1 MKTRLFLTIS
11 FLCAFTLTSLAQE
24 KMKILLKNGSAI
36 DYFVEDIEEVSFET
50 DAEED
55 EPSSGPLQL
64 KMNATS
70 FKHKG
75 LCEPIIE
82 TITAEQMN
90 HIYSVLNV
98 SKKEF
103 TEEYKFVESAIYNGE
118 QVFSST
124 LGTDN
129 YVTYNPNVS
138 LDDITT
144 TGLTWYISA
153 DYKRKNPGLC
163 PKATAV
169 FVKKLNGLAQ
179 KIVVIHLISS
189 VPFPAY
195 EPSSQEDYQ
204 LATKIS
210 SYWTEDPSWG
220 KEDEI
225 AQINAFVPGVN
236 ETDENKAV
244 FVKDLQD
251 LFATKITD
259 GIANNISKDYK
270 KGNNNVIENNVHLRF
285 KSAECDSYQINVS
298 NKGTELVCNGE
309 TIASLDGTR
318 FKLNKASNIAKEIL
332 NTNKLYIT
340 YTFYATY
347 ITECMDEEEVPNNG
361 YPEFTTRL
369 ICPVTASKPQ
379 EGNFEDGLD
388 FGTYDFK
395 SFHTTILPASNVIKI
410 TDWRG
415 IEIKKEDYLYSYYGI
430 KKVTCDNDRITTDI
444 NSPGTNSRTLLKDLK
459 NSKGEQTLQA
469 GIVNANAWADP
480 NLQGGFLYAFGPD
493 HLNIPQEDTYDE
505 YFYYKNN
512 GAVVTQSF
520 NLFFPI
526 SIEYTWGTLN
536 MTVKATVMPTYHINV
551 HVE

>member
-1 MKTRLFLTIS
+1 MKKSIFLIIVALS
-11 FLCAFTLTSLAQE
+11 TLATTATAQE
-24 KMKILLKNGSAI
+24 KMKILMKDGSTI
-36 DYFVEDIEEVSFET
+36 DYFVEDIEEVSFVT
-50 DAEED
+50 DED
-55 EPSSGPLQL
+55 EPLSGRLQV
-64 KMNATS
+64 KMNAKS
-70 FKHKG
+70 FEKKG
-75 LCEPIIE
+75 FCEPIIE

-90 HIYSVLNV
+90 HVYSVLNV

-103 TEEYKFVESAIYNGE
+103 AKDFKFVESAVYNGE

-124 LGTDN
+124 LDADN
-129 YVTYNPNVS
+129 FITYNQNEA
-138 LDDITT
+138 LDNITT

-153 DYKRKNPGLC
+153 AYKRKHPGIS
-163 PKATAV
+163 PTATAV
-169 FVKKLNGLAQ
+169 FVKKLGGSAQ
-179 KIVVIHLISS
+179 HIVVINLSS
-189 VPFPAY
+189 SAPFPTY
-195 EPSSQEDYQ
+195 DPSSKDCYQ
-204 LATKIS
+204 LASKIS
-210 SYWTEDPSWG
+210 SYWTEDNSW
-220 KEDEI
+220 KEGEEI
-225 AQINAFVPGVN
+225 AQINTFVPNIG
-236 ETDENKAV
+236 ETNENKAV

-270 KGNNNVIENNVHLRF
+270 KGNNNVIENNVYLRF

-298 NKGTELVCNGE
+298 NKGSELVCNGE
-309 TIASLDGTR
+309 TIAFLDGTL

-347 ITECMDEEEVPNNG
+347 ITECMDEEEEVPNNG

-415 IEIKKEDYLYSYYGI
+415 IEIKKGDYLYSYYGI

-493 HLNIPQEDTYDE
+493 HLNIPQEYTYDE